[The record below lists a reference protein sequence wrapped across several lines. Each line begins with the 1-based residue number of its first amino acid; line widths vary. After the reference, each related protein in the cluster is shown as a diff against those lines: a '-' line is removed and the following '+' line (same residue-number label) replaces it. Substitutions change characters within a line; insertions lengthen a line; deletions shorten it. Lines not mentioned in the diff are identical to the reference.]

1 MPAELD
7 GVLLDFRWDIGKLRR
22 LDLSETKLQVS
33 DLEWHLR
40 LPFWSDGGRPF
51 RVTPMQVAVAPH
63 RYPEQYARTKAA
75 DLTYPLDLVERPNGP
90 PTILDGVHR
99 LLKSHLCG
107 HQAVRVRILPWARL
121 DAIVSTSR

>member
-7 GVLLDFRWDIGKLRR
+7 GVVLDFLWDVGKLRR
-22 LDLSETKLQVS
+22 LELPETELHVS
-33 DLEWHLR
+33 DLAWQLK

-75 DLTYPLDLVERPNGP
+75 DLTYPLDLVERPNRR

-99 LLKSHLCG
+99 LLKAHLRG
-107 HQAVRVRILPWARL
+107 HHVVRARILPWTCL
-121 DAIVSTSR
+121 DAIATN